1 MNCFMLKAI
10 STNQEWV
17 TFTMSDVPTPIQ
29 DGLFVLLMRPNS
41 PILKLDSIR
50 RGDFDTKL
58 FEGDVVE
65 EGEKRYLICYERGF
79 YAIDSDYIVKSLD
92 SFEEAKI
99 VGDFDSADIGVPI
112 SFKKTLLFKYKNCI
126 FKINDIIGGTENGI
140 FINSLAEEIPFDRIQ
155 QDCCL
160 SIAKKRVFLGDKF
173 EDNTLAISYG
183 QFRWKTNLGNLLPIQ
198 EVI

>member
-1 MNCFMLKAI
+1 MNCLMLKAI

-17 TFTMSDVPTPIQ
+17 TFTISDVPTPIQ

-50 RGDFDTKL
+50 RGDEDTML
-58 FEGDVVE
+58 FEGDVIE
-65 EGEKRYLICYERGF
+65 EDNTRYLICYERGF
-79 YAIDSDYIVKSLD
+79 YAIDSDYIVRSLD
-92 SFEEAKI
+92 SFKEIKI
-99 VGDFDSADIGVPI
+99 VGNVDTVDIGVPI

-126 FKINDIIGGTENGI
+126 FKINDIIGGTKDGI

-173 EDNTLAISYG
+173 EDNTLTMSHG
-183 QFRWKTNLGNLLPIQ
+183 QFRWKTNLGTLLPIQ